1 MFRENMVSLR
11 IRTHVSRVAPDW
23 DLSDALPTELYRAVV
38 KSKATHL
45 LDILSIFV
53 LADDL
58 DLAAVVL
65 VDVIDVDSE
74 DVLVRLLSDLEV
86 LVVHD
91 LNVVQVPAADRLGYV
106 QPYIN
111 TCFRIFL

>member
-1 MFRENMVSLR
+1 MSLSGFEPTSVELHQTGTFRLLYR
-11 IRTHVSRVAPDW
+11 
-23 DLSDALPTELYRAVV
+23 LCYRAVEKNKV
-38 KSKATHL
+38 THL
-45 LDILSIFV
+45 LDILSILV